1 MMYLNYRKIQII
13 LLNYVKRSYMI
24 GLMVKIAIAT
34 YKSSLGL
41 NIRSN
46 DYQMKHGQK
55 RRGYSVT
62 PV

>member
-1 MMYLNYRKIQII
+1 MLDRENGI
-13 LLNYVKRSYMI
+13 
-24 GLMVKIAIAT
+24 